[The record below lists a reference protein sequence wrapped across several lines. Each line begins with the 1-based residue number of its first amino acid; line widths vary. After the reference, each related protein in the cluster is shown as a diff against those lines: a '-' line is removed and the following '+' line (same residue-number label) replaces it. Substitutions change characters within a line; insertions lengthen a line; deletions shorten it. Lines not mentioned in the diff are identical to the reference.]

1 VRAAIAMKTA
11 MSASAMHFKE
21 FFIAM
26 SASILAIQDTR
37 QRTTIAIFSAL
48 RVLTY
53 YKEYVLRTH
62 GIKRGQN
69 TTLNRMHV

>member
-1 VRAAIAMKTA
+1 MKTA

-48 RVLTY
+48 RVLLTY

-69 TTLNRMHV
+69 TTLNGMHV